1 MVKLKSP
8 GHGSSFRRDSVL
20 LLLLLLLLGYK
31 THRFKMALNSKAQ
44 K

>member
-8 GHGSSFRRDSVL
+8 GHGLSFKRDSVL
-20 LLLLLLLLGYK
+20 LLLLLLGYK
-31 THRFKMALNSKAQ
+31 TYRFKMALNSKAE